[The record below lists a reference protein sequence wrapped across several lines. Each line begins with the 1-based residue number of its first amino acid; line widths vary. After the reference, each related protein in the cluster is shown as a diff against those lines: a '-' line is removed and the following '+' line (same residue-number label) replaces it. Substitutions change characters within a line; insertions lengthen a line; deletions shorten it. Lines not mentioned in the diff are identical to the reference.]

1 MLKQK
6 LIKYAILTLV
16 MINCLLYGSGN
27 KEKNKKNKIVICRY
41 RKTSSVP
48 AWTSLHEYIVYN

>member
-27 KEKNKKNKIVICRY
+27 KEKNKKNKIVML
-41 RKTSSVP
+41 SVQKDK
-48 AWTSLHEYIVYN
+48 